1 MDTALRDENKS
12 DEKRL
17 LAVLVLLVAA
27 QLFIIS
33 RSFGKIAQVTSGP

>member
-27 QLFIIS
+27 QLFKLL
-33 RSFGKIAQVTSGP
+33 R